1 MTTGTDAELMAQS
14 IATPSA
20 FEALV
25 IRHHGVIYRY
35 VARRL
40 GPVTAEDVVSEVFTT
55 AFAIR
60 SRYDADRPDARP
72 WLFGIATNMIRRH
85 RIDGLLVEIAG
96 TGRLSIAV
104 PRIMP
109 GPALEDLIA
118 RATDG
123 SIELTMVT
131 TEAESHVERFPAP
144 SIGGRLTI
152 ESDATSGVLVGR
164 TDTQVATVAAIVART
179 GAVIAMTGK
188 TGDGRIA
195 NGWYLLP
202 VGGALSSEIKI
213 AGVGEDGA
221 PLMTTNPGYS
231 IRVGG

>member
-85 RIDGLLVEIAG
+85 RKH
-96 TGRLSIAV
+96 
-104 PRIMP
+104 
-109 GPALEDLIA
+109 
-118 RATDG
+118 
-123 SIELTMVT
+123 
-131 TEAESHVERFPAP
+131 EAQM
-144 SIGGRLTI
+144 L
-152 ESDATSGVLVGR
+152 DAY
-164 TDTQVATVAAIVART
+164 ART
-179 GAVIAMTGK
+179 GAHPELPDDAHHDDELGPALAAALGAMRREHRDVLLLHAIA
-188 TGDGRIA
+188 DLSYEEIA
-195 NGWYLLP
+195 VAMDVPIGTVRGWLSRARTVAARELAERGLLP
-202 VGGALSSEIKI
+202 TPSSIDIEAK
-213 AGVGEDGA
+213 VTE
-221 PLMTTNPGYS
+221 P
-231 IRVGG
+231 